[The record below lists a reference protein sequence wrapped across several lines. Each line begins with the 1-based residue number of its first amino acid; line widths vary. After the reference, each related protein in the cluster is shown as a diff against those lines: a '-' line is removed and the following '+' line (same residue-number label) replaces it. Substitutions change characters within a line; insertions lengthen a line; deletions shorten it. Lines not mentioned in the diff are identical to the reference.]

1 MEKLDPPTF
10 DWTPPKERRSN
21 LIALA
26 LGISGVLLFGM
37 CGVGLWIVDGGPS
50 TDPRPTPTKSTLLAA
65 APTQPP
71 PDDHLVE
78 TLGNAGP
85 QLGTRI
91 RHGALEY
98 RVVDQRCGVPEVRTN
113 AGPAGQPTR
122 GHFCV
127 VTLDVRNLSRSAL
140 VFTAADQIAY
150 TTAGGRY
157 LGSAEASRH
166 ANGAERTFLT
176 PIGPGARVTGVI
188 AFDTPKGSRLDSVR
202 LRSAAAAGSVAV
214 SLT

>member
-1 MEKLDPPTF
+1 
-10 DWTPPKERRSN
+10 
-21 LIALA
+21 
-26 LGISGVLLFGM
+26 VVLFGV
-37 CGVGLWIVDGGPS
+37 CGVGLWIADGGPAN
-50 TDPRPTPTKSTLLAA
+50 DPKPTATSAEPTLVA
-65 APTQPP
+65 APPSQSPP
-71 PDDHLVE
+71 NDHVVE
-78 TLGNAGP
+78 TLGGGVP

-98 RVVDQRCGVPEVRTN
+98 RVTEQRCGVPEVGED
-113 AGPAGQPTR
+113 AGEAGQPTR

-127 VTLDVRNLSRSAL
+127 VTLDVRNLGRSAM
-140 VFTAADQIAY
+140 VFTASDQIAY

-157 LGSAEASRH
+157 LGSAKATRY

-176 PIGPGARVTGVI
+176 PIGPGARVSGKI
-188 AFDTPKGSRLDSVR
+188 AFDMPKGSRLDSVR